1 MAKQKESKPIYVS
14 SKNDSRL
21 KAYNDSLSSWKSGHS
36 FNKIKNLYTGGIK
49 NSYDLITDPKKIS
62 KIKSIDSKVQP
73 TSGLF
78 FNSDKFTKSY
88 LSDKPT
94 NHFNPDPD
102 KAKANNWKKA
112 KEDSYYNK
120 DGAMV
125 VADLYSFKKPTQ
137 PVIYQ
142 ERTYQKESNPI
153 KSKAIK
159 GLDSKLP
166 ELKKVEGPSKWM
178 RSFGAGA
185 SENYWSKVDASGK
198 PLPGSIAPNKNA
210 VQQPAGP
217 GEDYQVRESVPLG
230 MTQFNKDKN

>member
-1 MAKQKESKPIYVS
+1 MAKQKENKPIYVN
-14 SKNDSRL
+14 SKKDSRL

-36 FNKIKNLYTGGIK
+36 FDKIKSLYTGAIK

-73 TSGLF
+73 TAGLF
-78 FNSDKFTKSY
+78 FNRDKFVSSF

-94 NHFNPDPD
+94 NNFNPDVD

-112 KEDSYYNK
+112 KDGRYYNK

-125 VADLYSFKKPTQ
+125 VSDLYSFKKPTQ

-142 ERTYQKESNPI
+142 ERTYQKESDPI
-153 KSKAIK
+153 KSKSIK
-159 GLDSKLP
+159 GVDAKLP
-166 ELKKVEGPSKWM
+166 DLKRVEGPSKWM

-210 VQQPAGP
+210 VEQPAGP
-217 GEDYQVRESVPLG
+217 GEDYKVRSSVPLG
-230 MTQFNKDKN
+230 MTEFNDKKK